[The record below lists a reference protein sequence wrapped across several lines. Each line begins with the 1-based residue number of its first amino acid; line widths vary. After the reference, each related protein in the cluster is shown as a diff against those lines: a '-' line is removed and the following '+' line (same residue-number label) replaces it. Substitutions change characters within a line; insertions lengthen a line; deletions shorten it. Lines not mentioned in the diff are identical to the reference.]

1 MVTLCAMQGYH
12 QEPQYAQPHAAP
24 GPKLQEGVRQFM
36 NGVYAWMAAGVG
48 VTAAVSYGMSQSPEA
63 IALLYDLHAGS
74 PTLLGWLV
82 MFAPLA
88 MAWFLPA
95 RLPRMDRGVAVG
107 VFLVFASVLGAALWY
122 IPLMYTAGSIGVI
135 MLATVGMFSG
145 MALFGY
151 VTKKDLTGMGQFL
164 LMALLGAIF
173 AAIINMFFVQSEG
186 MSMVVSIIV
195 AIAAAGLT
203 AYHTQAVK
211 QLYLVNG
218 GAGNLAIL
226 GALLLYVDFVNLF
239 LSLLRLFG
247 NRN

>member
-12 QEPQYAQPHAAP
+12 QQPQFAQPDAAP

-36 NGVYAWMAAGVG
+36 TGVYAWMAAGVG
-48 VTAAVSYGMSQSPEA
+48 VTAAVSYGMSQSPEM
-63 IALLYDLHAGS
+63 IMLMVDPVTGS
-74 PTLLGWLV
+74 PTILGWVV

-88 MAWFLPA
+88 MAWFLPS
-95 RLPRMDRGVAVG
+95 RLQRMDRPVAVG
-107 VFLVFASVLGAALWY
+107 VFLAFAGILGAALWY
-122 IPLMYTAGSIGVI
+122 IPLMYTAASIGVI
-135 MLATVGMFSG
+135 LLTTIAMFAG

-151 VTKKDLTGMGQFL
+151 VTKKDLTGVGQFL
-164 LMALLGAIF
+164 LMALFGAVF
-173 AAIINMFFVQSEG
+173 AMIINMFFMQSSG
-186 MSMVVSIIV
+186 MSMVLSGIV
-195 AIAAAGLT
+195 AIVAAGLT

-226 GALLLYVDFVNLF
+226 GALLLYVDFINLF

-247 NRN
+247 SRN

>member
-12 QEPQYAQPHAAP
+12 QEPQYAQPHVAP

-36 NGVYAWMAAGVG
+36 TGVYAWMAAGVG
-48 VTAAVSYGMSQSPEA
+48 VTAAVSWGMSQSPEM
-63 IALLYDLHAGS
+63 IMMMVDPITGKPS
-74 PTLLGWLV
+74 MLGWVV
-82 MFAPLA
+82 MFAPLL
-88 MAWFLPA
+88 MAWVLPG
-95 RLPRMDRGVAVG
+95 RLAGMTRGMAVG
-107 VFLVFASVLGAALWY
+107 VFLAFAGILGAALWY
-122 IPLMYTAGSIGVI
+122 IPLMYTAGSI
-135 MLATVGMFSG
+135 VGILLTTIAMFAG

-151 VTKKDLTGMGQFL
+151 VTKKDLTGVGQFL
-164 LMALLGAIF
+164 LMALFGAVF
-173 AAIINMFFVQSEG
+173 AMLINMFFMQSSG
-186 MSMVVSIIV
+186 MSMVLSGIV
-195 AIAAAGLT
+195 AVVAAGLT

-226 GALLLYVDFVNLF
+226 GALLLYVDFINLF